1 MEKILTFIND
11 SEIVKFNFNIKRLF
25 KKIIKITFK
34 LLNLNNQKQ
43 INCILITENEMLILN
58 KKQRNKIGLTDVISF
73 AFNEN
78 EIKNYFLGEI
88 YICSEAAKRQAIN
101 YNHSFEREVCFLFVH
116 GLLHLLGYDHKEKEE
131 EKEMFDLQKIILKM
145 VKL

>member
-11 SEIVKFNFNIKRLF
+11 SEIIKFNFNIKRSF
-25 KKIIKITFK
+25 KKISKITFK

-88 YICSEAAKRQAIN
+88 YICSEVAKRQAIN

-116 GLLHLLGYDHKEKEE
+116 GLLHLLGYDHNEKEE
-131 EKEMFDLQKIILKM
+131 EKEMFDLQKMILKM